1 MTASTHTDPLRKVAI
16 YIPAFNA
23 AGTLAKVLD
32 RIPEN
37 VKSVVGEIFVVDNAS
52 QDNTS
57 IIAVDYRSTKG
68 LHQLKVLKNKR
79 NYGYGGSQ
87 KLAYQYC
94 IEKGYDAV
102 VMLHGD
108 AQYAPEKLEYL
119 LEPILKGEADMV
131 FGSRMAGN
139 PMGGGMPLYK
149 FLGNRF
155 LTTVQ
160 NQILGT
166 KLTEFHSGYRVY
178 STKALKQVP
187 FTNLSDDYHFDTE
200 IIILLVDRKMRI
212 IEKPIPTYY
221 GDEPNYVNVWKYG
234 LQVLQTTFGYALHKR
249 GFYKDRRY
257 SKDQPLQMLDIKD
270 NFTVL

>member
-1 MTASTHTDPLRKVAI
+1 MTASTHRPPAQSSHLHS
-16 YIPAFNA
+16 AFNA

-87 KLAYQYC
+87 SLPINTASKRATTPWSCSTVTPSMRQ
-94 IEKGYDAV
+94 
-102 VMLHGD
+102 
-108 AQYAPEKLEYL
+108 KLEYL
-119 LEPILKGEADMV
+119 LEPILKGEADMRF

-139 PMGGGMPLYK
+139 PMGGMPLYK
-149 FLGNRF
+149 FLGGGSSPRCRTRF
-155 LTTVQ
+155 WAPSSR
-160 NQILGT
+160 N
-166 KLTEFHSGYRVY
+166 
-178 STKALKQVP
+178 STRAIACIRKALKQVP